1 MVGRLTS
8 LQEHHLWHK
17 NPLPPVNTNHLL
29 LSQQQLTT
37 MKFTLI
43 ALAGALTAA
52 NGRQLRNTTP
62 RKLEQNGN
70 NNNQVQLT
78 SASTL
83 TFEKCVDVTTMAD
96 EDEDIQAAISAGY
109 AMAEASYVTF
119 FSNSY
124 ANDNDR
130 MITTAGNYVAAK
142 VKASA
147 NKDRQFCEACEQW
160 QETCYEQQYGY
171 NNADAEEGAD
181 ENQQQDQAEDGA
193 DENQEQNQADGED
206 GDDAGRKL
214 YGNAPDCGVCESK
227 GCFAEE
233 QEGAVDS
240 NELVGQF
247 VEQVAECMEVEDANG
262 GQSYYIGFGCS
273 PYGDAAELAAYLDD
287 GCSIMTNTKSAAS
300 LISGLYSDDGVSY
313 TTLLSLTS
321 TFLQEAF
328 ITDSSCYQMQ
338 YDDPNEE
345 NDGNNN
351 NQNQEEE
358 IAEVCNDIAE
368 EAMYVAYCYVDQ
380 QEQQEAA
387 EDEQQAW
394 YDVDVQNAD
403 DLEEVCSVVNAKL
416 RMDDGEAD
424 WDYFYNEELQG
435 TSYERNKKGQL
446 VGSAAD
452 QESMSG
458 GMIFLI
464 TALVIAIVVA
474 PIAWFIIS
482 KKNKKRT
489 SASESEY
496 QGWMLS

>member
-1 MVGRLTS
+1 
-8 LQEHHLWHK
+8 
-17 NPLPPVNTNHLL
+17 
-29 LSQQQLTT
+29 
-37 MKFTLI
+37 MKITLI

-52 NGRQLRNTTP
+52 NGRQFRNTTP
-62 RKLEQNGN
+62 RKLEEEN
-70 NNNQVQLT
+70 NNYNYQPQLT
-78 SASTL
+78 SSSGL
-83 TFEKCVDVTTMAD
+83 YFERCVDVTTMAD
-96 EDEDIQAAISAGY
+96 EDEDIQAAIAAGY
-109 AMAEASYVTF
+109 AKAEASYITLF
-119 FSNSY
+119 PNTYF
-124 ANDNDR
+124 NDNER
-130 MITTAGNYVAAK
+130 MIMPVGTYVAAK

-147 NKDRQFCEACEQW
+147 NKDKEFCEACKDW
-160 QETCYEQQYGY
+160 QETCYAQKYGY
-171 NNADAEEGAD
+171 NDAADADADYAEEGAD
-181 ENQQQDQAEDGA
+181 ENQEQEQAEEG
-193 DENQEQNQADGED
+193 DEAGEEAAE

-214 YGNAPDCGVCESK
+214 YGNQPDCDVCASK

-233 QEGAVDS
+233 QEGAVDYDEQVS
-240 NELVGQF
+240 QF
-247 VEQVAECMEVEDANG
+247 VEQVAECMKVEDGNG
-262 GQSYYIGFGCS
+262 NAYYIGMACS
-273 PYGDAAELAAYLDD
+273 SYGDAAEFAVFMDD
-287 GCSIMTNTKSAAS
+287 GCTVMTNTKSASSAV
-300 LISGLYSDDGVSY
+300 SGLYSDEGVSY
-313 TTLLSLTS
+313 DSLMSMTAAY
-321 TFLQEAF
+321 LQEAF

-358 IAEVCNDIAE
+358 IAEVCRDIAD

-474 PIAWFIIS
+474 PTAWFIIS

-489 SASESEY
+489 SSSESDY

>member
-1 MVGRLTS
+1 
-8 LQEHHLWHK
+8 
-17 NPLPPVNTNHLL
+17 
-29 LSQQQLTT
+29 

-62 RKLEQNGN
+62 RKLEDGNNNGN
-70 NNNQVQLT
+70 NYQPQMT
-78 SASTL
+78 SSSTIV
-83 TFEKCVDVTTMAD
+83 FERCVDVTTMAD
-96 EDEDIQAAISAGY
+96 EDEDIQYAIAAGTAK
-109 AMAEASYVTF
+109 AEASYVTF
-119 FSNSY
+119 FPNPYYS
-124 ANDNDR
+124 DNER
-130 MITTAGNYVAAK
+130 MITSVGSYVAAK

-147 NKDRQFCEACEQW
+147 NKDRQFCEACERW
-160 QETCYEQQYGY
+160 QETCYAQQYGY
-171 NNADAEEGAD
+171 NNADYAEDGAD

-193 DENQEQNQADGED
+193 DENQEQNQADGEEAAE
-206 GDDAGRKL
+206 GEDAGRKL
-214 YGNAPDCGVCESK
+214 YGNQPDCDVCASK

-233 QEGAVDS
+233 QEGQVDD

-273 PYGDAAELAAYLDD
+273 SYGDAAEFAAYLDD
-287 GCSIMTNTKSAAS
+287 GCSIMTNTKSASS
-300 LISGLYSDDGVSY
+300 LLSGLYSDEGVPYS
-313 TTLLSLTS
+313 SLMSMTA
-321 TFLQEAF
+321 TYLQEAF
-328 ITDSSCYQMQ
+328 TTDSSCYQMQ

-358 IAEVCNDIAE
+358 IAEVCRDITE
-368 EAMYVAYCYVDQ
+368 EAMYVAYCYIDQ

-394 YDVDVQNAD
+394 YNVDVQNAD

-416 RMDDGEAD
+416 SMDDGEAD

-446 VGSAAD
+446 VGGSY

-464 TALVIAIVVA
+464 TALAIAIVVA

-489 SASESEY
+489 SSSESDY

>member
-1 MVGRLTS
+1 
-8 LQEHHLWHK
+8 
-17 NPLPPVNTNHLL
+17 
-29 LSQQQLTT
+29 

-43 ALAGALTAA
+43 ALAGALTAV
-52 NGRQLRNTTP
+52 NGRQFRNTTP
-62 RKLEQNGN
+62 RKLEEEN
-70 NNNQVQLT
+70 NNYNYQPQLDG
-78 SASTL
+78 SSGL
-83 TFEKCVDVTTMAD
+83 YFETCIDVTTTAD
-96 EDEDIQAAISAGY
+96 EDEDIQAAIAAGY
-109 AMAEASYVTF
+109 ARAESSYITLFPNV
-119 FSNSY
+119 Y
-124 ANDNDR
+124 ANDNER
-130 MITTAGNYVAAK
+130 MIMPVGTYVAAK

-147 NKDRQFCEACEQW
+147 NKDKEFCEACKDW
-160 QETCYEQQYGY
+160 QETCYAQKYGY
-171 NNADAEEGAD
+171 NDAADADAEYAEEGAD

-193 DENQEQNQADGED
+193 DENQEQEQAEDGEEAAE
-206 GDDAGRKL
+206 GEDAGRKL
-214 YGNAPDCGVCESK
+214 YGNQPNCDECASK
-227 GCFAEE
+227 GCFVEE
-233 QEGAVDS
+233 QEGAVDYDEQVS
-240 NELVGQF
+240 QF
-247 VEQVAECMEVEDANG
+247 VEQVAECMQVEDANG
-262 GQSYYIGFGCS
+262 YASYIGMACS
-273 PYGDAAELAAYLDD
+273 PYGDAVEFAVFMDED
-287 GCSIMTNTKSAAS
+287 CSVMTNTKSASSAV
-300 LISGLYSDDGVSY
+300 SGLYSEEGVSY
-313 TTLLSLTS
+313 DSLMSMTA
-321 TFLQEAF
+321 TYLQEAF

-358 IAEVCNDIAE
+358 IAEVCRDIAD

-394 YDVDVQNAD
+394 YDVDVQNAG

-458 GMIFLI
+458 GMIFFI

-474 PIAWFIIS
+474 PIAWLINS
-482 KKNKKRT
+482 KKNKKRA
-489 SASESEY
+489 SSSESDY

>member
-1 MVGRLTS
+1 
-8 LQEHHLWHK
+8 
-17 NPLPPVNTNHLL
+17 
-29 LSQQQLTT
+29 

-62 RKLEQNGN
+62 RKLEQQNNGN
-70 NNNQVQLT
+70 YNYQPQLT
-78 SASTL
+78 SSSTL
-83 TFEKCVDVTTMAD
+83 SFERCVDVTTMAD
-96 EDEDIQAAISAGY
+96 EDEDIQYAISAGT
-109 AMAEASYVTF
+109 AKAEASYVTF
-119 FSNSY
+119 FPNVY
-124 ANDNDR
+124 ANDKER
-130 MITTAGNYVAAK
+130 MITSVGNYVAAK

-147 NKDRQFCEACEQW
+147 NKDQQFCEACERW
-160 QETCYEQQYGY
+160 QETCYAQQYGY
-171 NNADAEEGAD
+171 NNADADYAEDGAD
-181 ENQQQDQAEDGA
+181 ENQQQNQAEDGA
-193 DENQEQNQADGED
+193 DENQQQNQADGEEAAE

-214 YGNAPDCGVCESK
+214 YGNAPDCDVCASK

-233 QEGAVDS
+233 QEGQVDD

-262 GQSYYIGFGCS
+262 GAAYYIGFGCS
-273 PYGDAAELAAYLDD
+273 SYGDAAEFAVYLDN
-287 GCSIMTNTKSAAS
+287 GCSIMTNTKSASS
-300 LISGLYSDDGVSY
+300 LLSGLYSEDGVAYS
-313 TTLLSLTS
+313 TLLSKTS
-321 TFLQEAF
+321 TFMQEAF
-328 ITDSSCYQMQ
+328 TTDSSCYQMQ

-351 NQNQEEE
+351 NYQNQEEE
-358 IAEVCNDIAE
+358 IAEVCRDITD

-403 DLEEVCSVVNAKL
+403 DVEEVCSVVNAKL
-416 RMDDGEAD
+416 SMGDGETQ
-424 WDYFYNEELQG
+424 WTYFYDEEKQG
-435 TSYERNKKGQL
+435 TAYERNKKGQL

-452 QESMSG
+452 QASMGG

-474 PIAWFIIS
+474 PIAWLINS
-482 KKNKKRT
+482 KKNT
-489 SASESEY
+489 TASESDY
-496 QGWMLS
+496 QGGTLS